1 MAKGQRRVRPT
12 LQSLE
17 DRLNPYTLSGSQ
29 WANVNVS
36 VSFLPD
42 GAITDSGKPSNL
54 FATLDAIAPT
64 ATWQAEFARALQTWA
79 SITPLNFH
87 FVADSGAASGAAGS
101 AQGDSRFGDI
111 RLGGYAST
119 AWSGFTYFPSG
130 GTLGGDEFLNT
141 ATTWHIGSTP
151 DLYSILLHETGHA
164 LGLDHTSVSP
174 AVMRPAILTVYTGLF
189 ADDIAGIQAI
199 YGVRPEDAYDAGP
212 GNDSFSKATSLTLN
226 GDGTIVVN
234 ADLTTLAD
242 VDYFRV
248 TAPANSDGSLT
259 VTLDARNLS
268 LLTPR
273 ISVYDANQN
282 LVGTY
287 AATGFGSTATVQL
300 SGLAAGQTYYFVAD
314 GATSDVFGMGS
325 YKLTAQFGVGMPLPS
340 VSISNTSLAEGNT
353 GVQSATFTVTL
364 SAASSN
370 PVSVQYATADG
381 TATAG
386 SDYSAT
392 SGTLTFAPGET
403 QKTIVVAVNGDT
415 VPEADETFLVNL
427 SNPTN
432 AVVGVSQGTGM
443 IQNDDLGA
451 DPLEV
456 NDAAATATKYGST
469 NSINQTGLTLNTAVD
484 QDYFR
489 FTPTRK
495 GTFKVTIATTQ
506 GAGTFNL
513 AVYNSALTLLS
524 SNKTQ
529 TGALTLTLSLAGG
542 KYYYVRAMS
551 STGDLFGYA
560 LTVAKQGGAKGV
572 TGSGDGIGTGDAT
585 NVSRANWPSI
595 PERSP
600 SAGTEMYS
608 TTNENST
615 SIRNVDPGS
624 GPSILQDF
632 HFAWSAT
639 APPGEWNV
647 WSPVGELSDSGLGV
661 EIDADSTWVAV

>member
-1 MAKGQRRVRPT
+1 MAKGHTRVRPT
-12 LQSLE
+12 LESLE

-42 GAITDSGKPSNL
+42 GTTTDSGQPSNL
-54 FATLDAIAPT
+54 FATLNAIAPT

-79 SITPLNFH
+79 SVTPLNFH
-87 FVADSGAASGAAGS
+87 FVSDSGAASGAAGS

-111 RLGGYAST
+111 RLGGYASS

-141 ATTWHIGSTP
+141 ATTWHIGTNP

-199 YGVRPEDAYDAGP
+199 YGVRQPDAFDAGP
-212 GNDSFSKATSLTLN
+212 GNDSFAKATSLTLS
-226 GDGTIVVN
+226 GDGSVTIN

-242 VDYFRV
+242 VDYYRV
-248 TAPANSDGSLT
+248 TAPANSDGTLT

-268 LLTPR
+268 LLTPQ
-273 ISVYDANQN
+273 ISVYDANLN
-282 LVGTY
+282 LLGTY
-287 AATGFGSTATVQL
+287 AATGFGTTATVAL
-300 SGLAAGQTYYFVAD
+300 SGLAAGQTYYLVAD

-325 YKLTAQFGVGMPLPS
+325 YKLTAQFGVGTPLPS
-340 VSISNTSLAEGNT
+340 ISIANTSLAEGNT
-353 GVQSATFTVTL
+353 GAQTATFTVSL

-370 PVSVQYATADG
+370 TVTLQYATADG

-403 QKTIVVAVNGDT
+403 QKTIAVLVNGDT
-415 VPEADETFLVNL
+415 VQEADETFFVNL

-432 AVVGVSQGTGM
+432 AIVGTGQGTGT

-456 NDAAATATKYGST
+456 NDTAATATKYGST
-469 NSINQTGLTLNTAVD
+469 DSVNQTGLTLNTAVD

-489 FTPTRK
+489 FTPARK
-495 GTFKVTIATTQ
+495 GTFKV
-506 GAGTFNL
+506 
-513 AVYNSALTLLS
+513 
-524 SNKTQ
+524 
-529 TGALTLTLSLAGG
+529 
-542 KYYYVRAMS
+542 
-551 STGDLFGYA
+551 
-560 LTVAKQGGAKGV
+560 
-572 TGSGDGIGTGDAT
+572 
-585 NVSRANWPSI
+585 
-595 PERSP
+595 
-600 SAGTEMYS
+600 
-608 TTNENST
+608 
-615 SIRNVDPGS
+615 
-624 GPSILQDF
+624 
-632 HFAWSAT
+632 
-639 APPGEWNV
+639 
-647 WSPVGELSDSGLGV
+647 
-661 EIDADSTWVAV
+661 